1 MRTRNELGRWCRGL
15 ALSILML
22 SLGGCSEIFPKRTPG
37 EKLYRK
43 HCADCHGIDGSGHT
57 IRSMGDQD
65 ANLLDS
71 RWKHSGDA
79 VGMENVIREA
89 LVFEH
94 PTFDKLSREE
104 VKQIVDHIFSLR
116 GERRK

>member
-1 MRTRNELGRWCRGL
+1 ME
-15 ALSILML
+15 SVIL
-22 SLGGCSEIFPKRTPG
+22 
-37 EKLYRK
+37 
-43 HCADCHGIDGSGHT
+43 
-57 IRSMGDQD
+57 Q
-65 ANLLDS
+65 
-71 RWKHSGDA
+71 
-79 VGMENVIREA
+79 A